1 MVSSPL
7 TMLGGTSQQNKYIQV
22 IEWILYFGLC
32 GLSAFFMHGVL
43 EKFFSGKTS
52 FTLSEES
59 IKELPTIILC
69 FSKSDLRNIEY
80 EYGTDFKIKLLTFY
94 KNNSSYVFLKEGGN
108 STLLGETIRLEK
120 ITTMYLGNCYKIA

>member
-7 TMLGGTSQQNKYIQV
+7 TMLGGTSQQSKYIQA

-59 IKELPTIILC
+59 VKELPTFMLC
-69 FSKSDLRNIEY
+69 FSNSNLSNIEY
-80 EYGTDFKIKLLTFY
+80 EYGTDFKIKFQTSY
-94 KNNSSYVFLKEGGN
+94 RNSYPYVFLKEGGN

>member
-1 MVSSPL
+1 MDQKVYHFNYHMLSSPL
-7 TMLGGTSQQNKYIQV
+7 TMLGGTSQQTKYIQV

-59 IKELPTIILC
+59 VKELPTIILC
-69 FSKSDLRNIEY
+69 FSKSYRKVLN
-80 EYGTDFKIKLLTFY
+80 
-94 KNNSSYVFLKEGGN
+94 
-108 STLLGETIRLEK
+108 
-120 ITTMYLGNCYKIA
+120 